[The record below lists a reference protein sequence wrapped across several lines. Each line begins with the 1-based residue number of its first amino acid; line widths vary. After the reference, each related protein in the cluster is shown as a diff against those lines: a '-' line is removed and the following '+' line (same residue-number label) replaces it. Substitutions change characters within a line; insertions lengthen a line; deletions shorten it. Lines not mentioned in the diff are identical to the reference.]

1 MIRKMKETDCAEL
14 CSIWLSAN
22 LEAHSFVPAE
32 YWLGS
37 LEAVRRALPQAEV
50 FIYENSGHIEG
61 FIGMNG
67 SCIEGLFVRSGVRS
81 RGIGSALLEHA
92 KQRKPCL
99 TLYVYRKNRRA
110 VRF

>member
-37 LEAVRRALPQAEV
+37 L
-50 FIYENSGHIEG
+50 
-61 FIGMNG
+61 
-67 SCIEGLFVRSGVRS
+67 
-81 RGIGSALLEHA
+81 
-92 KQRKPCL
+92 
-99 TLYVYRKNRRA
+99 
-110 VRF
+110 